1 MMANTIKRDAQLHL
15 ENANEFN
22 RKLSP
27 HTIRLANTGVVT
39 SEEEN
44 SPTLLVE
51 IETVMAIQKSILA
64 FTYYNE

>member
-1 MMANTIKRDAQLHL
+1 MQMNLTGSYHL
-15 ENANEFN
+15 TPLDWQTLEW
-22 RKLSP
+22 L
-27 HTIRLANTGVVT
+27 T

-51 IETVMAIQKSILA
+51 IETVMAIQESILA